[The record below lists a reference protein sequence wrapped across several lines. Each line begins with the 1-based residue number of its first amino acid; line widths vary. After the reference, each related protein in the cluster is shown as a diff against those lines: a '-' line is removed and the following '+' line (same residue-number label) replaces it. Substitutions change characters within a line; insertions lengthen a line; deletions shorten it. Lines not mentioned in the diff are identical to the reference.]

1 MVQIARR
8 SSHHQLP
15 RSTFLKE
22 QFGLLAEEGF
32 GLLGEA
38 AFGNLVRGQVM
49 VIFIFDV
56 QE

>member
-1 MVQIARR
+1 VVQIARR